1 MSRDPGDHMYRDVK
15 EQQRGFRKVTG
26 GAGGMR
32 VATIMLLAILAV
44 GVLGIIAYM
53 ASDRTTTA
61 SSSSPTI
68 TTGQKD
74 QATIPAPR
82 DVETPR

>member
-1 MSRDPGDHMYRDVK
+1 MSRDPGDHLYRDVR
-15 EQQRGFRKVTG
+15 EQQRGFRKFTG

-32 VATIMLLAILAV
+32 VATVVLLAILAV
-44 GVLGIIAYM
+44 GALGTIAYL
-53 ASDRTTTA
+53 ASDRTITTSNPPA
-61 SSSSPTI
+61 V

-82 DVETPR
+82 DAEKKK

>member
-1 MSRDPGDHMYRDVK
+1 MSRDPGDHFYRDVR
-15 EQQRGFRKVTG
+15 EQQRGFGKFTG

-32 VATIMLLAILAV
+32 PATLMLLAIV
-44 GVLGIIAYM
+44 VFGVLGMIWYF
-53 ASDRTTTA
+53 ASDTTTTA
-61 SSSSPTI
+61 SNPAPI

-82 DVETPR
+82 DSAR

>member
-61 SSSSPTI
+61 SNPPPI

-82 DVETPR
+82 DTETPR